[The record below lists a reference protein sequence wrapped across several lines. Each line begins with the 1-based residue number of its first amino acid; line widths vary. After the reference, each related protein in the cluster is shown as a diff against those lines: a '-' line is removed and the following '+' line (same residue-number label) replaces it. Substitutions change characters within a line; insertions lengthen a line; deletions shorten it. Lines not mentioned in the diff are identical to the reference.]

1 MKHYTDTDPS
11 NLYRDCYN
19 YVVNRVKGRCF
30 SLRYKEVEDCVSQAF
45 LELFE
50 RKALTLKNWLWLSY
64 RRGYTYYDIYRKRYE
79 LHSTLPDVSSYLLD
93 YIETYNPVNA
103 LKIMRSRSK
112 KMVEMALAG
121 YDYETIAKEFD
132 STQHKVGALM
142 FRARI
147 LIEKDLLN
155 DVKCYHND
163 QYQRRASFHQLR
175 YGHSQKRIE
184 QRKQQAI
191 RRQQRNEQTE
201 CLNTLQ

>member
-19 YVVNRVKGRCF
+19 YVVDCVKARCF
-30 SLRYKEVEDCVSQAF
+30 KLRYEEVEDCVSQAF

-50 RKALTLKNWLWLSY
+50 RKALALQNWIWLSY
-64 RRGYTYYDIYRKRYE
+64 RRGYTLYDRYRQRYE
-79 LHSTLPDVSSYLLD
+79 LHSTLPDVRSYLLE
-93 YIETYNPVNA
+93 YIETYNPVNVI
-103 LKIMRSRSK
+103 KRMRSK
-112 KMVEMALAG
+112 KIVEMALAG

-132 STQHKVGALM
+132 STQQRVGKLM
-142 FRARI
+142 YRARI

-155 DVKCYHND
+155 DVKCYHNG
-163 QYQRRASFHQLR
+163 QCQHRASFHQLK

-191 RRQQRNEQTE
+191 RRQQRNEQ
-201 CLNTLQ
+201 N